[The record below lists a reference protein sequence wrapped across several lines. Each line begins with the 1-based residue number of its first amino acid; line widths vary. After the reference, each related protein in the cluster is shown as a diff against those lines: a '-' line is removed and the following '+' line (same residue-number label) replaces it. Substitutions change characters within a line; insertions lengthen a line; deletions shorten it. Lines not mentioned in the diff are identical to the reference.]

1 MNCNSQT
8 IELKVEGR
16 QIDEAVACL
25 FHTVLFHRTLGKF
38 TFEENGLY
46 SEGSVGYQDVD
57 CNFIDI
63 TYVCCSSYSLDSVL
77 KKEIS
82 KFSDSLRRDNQGS
95 GQISLEFFQKRKL
108 HWLFPAESVPWE
120 VWNVRIELLKLCN
133 ENDRLLSKEIVGEE
147 IGEKVIHIAEIINRH
162 QYIPSIPPQSELE
175 FIFDTSFP
183 DVQPYLFKLGYV
195 TSDKVSPAVSYTVRK
210 LIKETLS
217 LKSG

>member
-1 MNCNSQT
+1 MNSRSQT
-8 IELKVEGR
+8 FELKVEGR

-38 TFEENGLY
+38 TFEENGAY
-46 SEGSVGYQDVD
+46 SMGTVGYQDVD
-57 CNFIDI
+57 CDFIDI

-82 KFSDSLRRDNQGS
+82 KFSDSLRRDNHGS
-95 GQISLEFFQKRKL
+95 GQISLEFFQKRKS
-108 HWLFPAESVPWE
+108 HWPFPPESIPWE

-133 ENDRLLSKEIVGEE
+133 ENDRLLRNTWDVF
-147 IGEKVIHIAEIINRH
+147 VPIHDFRNMNDLLADLLANDFLS
-162 QYIPSIPPQSELE
+162 QQSELE
-175 FIFDTSFP
+175 FIFDTSYP

-195 TSDKVSPAVSYTVRK
+195 TSDTASPSVGYTVRK

-217 LKSG
+217 L

>member
-1 MNCNSQT
+1 MNSRSQT
-8 IELKVEGR
+8 FELRVEGR

-38 TFEENGLY
+38 TFEENGSY
-46 SEGSVGYQDVD
+46 SVGSVGYQDVD
-57 CNFIDI
+57 CDFIDI

-95 GQISLEFFQKRKL
+95 GQISLEFFQKRKS
-108 HWLFPAESVPWE
+108 HWPFPAESVPWE

-133 ENDRLLSKEIVGEE
+133 ENDRLLRKEMVGEE
-147 IGEKVIHIAEIINRH
+147 IGEKVVHIAEIVNRH
-162 QYIPSIPPQSELE
+162 EYMPSIPQQSELE
-175 FIFDTSFP
+175 LIFDTSFP

-195 TSDKVSPAVSYTVRK
+195 TSDTASPSVGYTVRK

-217 LKSG
+217 L